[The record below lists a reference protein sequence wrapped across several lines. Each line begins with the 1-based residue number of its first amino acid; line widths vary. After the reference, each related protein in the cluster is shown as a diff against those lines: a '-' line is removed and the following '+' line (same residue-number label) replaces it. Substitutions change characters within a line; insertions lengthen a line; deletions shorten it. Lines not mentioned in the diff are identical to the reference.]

1 MHHAHSSM
9 TFASAPADRTPP
21 FAGGWRGALD
31 RRWHPMELA
40 SMIVGFV
47 LFWPI
52 GLAIL
57 GWKKWTGAP
66 KSPRDG
72 RSSTNF
78 ARDLGGDTGNSAFEA
93 FKQAEL
99 ERLEAERLKLHQAQ
113 ADFGVYLER
122 LKQAR
127 DREEFDRFMGER
139 ATDQSP
145 RPAA

>member
-1 MHHAHSSM
+1 M
-9 TFASAPADRTPP
+9 TYAPTPADRTAP
-21 FAGGWRGALD
+21 FAGGWRGAID
-31 RRWHPMELA
+31 RRWHPVELA

-57 GWKKWTGAP
+57 GWKKWTGA
-66 KSPRDG
+66 G
-72 RSSTNF
+72 RSR
-78 ARDLGGDTGNSAFEA
+78 RDDRQSPDVSRGLGSDTGNSAFEA

-99 ERLEAERLKLHQAQ
+99 ARLEAERLKLHQAQ
-113 ADFGVYLER
+113 ADFGAYLER

-139 ATDQSP
+139 SEGQAN
-145 RPAA
+145 RPVA